1 MYLYLNPHD
10 QPELPGNFLYN
21 FDMLASSGWNSTA
34 KRAVYKF
41 VGGTVVLGCTDLLSI
56 LKGLSMNECY
66 CNV

>member
-10 QPELPGNFLYN
+10 QPELPGNFMYN

-41 VGGTVVLGCTDLLSI
+41 VGGTDLLSI